1 MHTADIATMNIGDV
15 RRELEV
21 ARIERA
27 RLTACETE
35 LVARMKALLDD
46 AEQREVAGVRIVDD
60 C

>member
-1 MHTADIATMNIGDV
+1 MHATDIPKMNITDV

-27 RLTACETE
+27 RLTACESA
-35 LVARMKALLDD
+35 LVARMNALLED